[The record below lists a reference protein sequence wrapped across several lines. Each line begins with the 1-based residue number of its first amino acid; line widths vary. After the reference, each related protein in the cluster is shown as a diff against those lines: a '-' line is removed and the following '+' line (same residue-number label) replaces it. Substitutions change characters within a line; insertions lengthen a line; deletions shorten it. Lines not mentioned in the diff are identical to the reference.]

1 MTITAILQDAEVV
14 RLVRG
19 FLHLL
24 VIAVAWS
31 GTGCSPSSTP
41 QRFQQGPRGFSEDAL
56 VSDTDGQGGSGGSG
70 GATVASSGSGGGA
83 AVDSGSGGS
92 DDGCSEGDVR
102 TCHVVIGEHG
112 GVKSCFTGVRVCEDG
127 VWGPCV
133 DPASVDAGVGG
144 GV

>member
-24 VIAVAWS
+24 VIAIAWA

-56 VSDTDGQGGSGGSG
+56 VSDTDGQGGNGGSG
-70 GATVASSGSGGGA
+70 GATVASSGSGVADGGSGGA
-83 AVDSGSGGS
+83 GGS
-92 DDGCSEGDVR
+92 DDACSEGDVR
-102 TCHVVIGEHG
+102 TCNVVIGEHG

-127 VWGPCV
+127 VWGSCV
-133 DPASVDAGVGG
+133 DPASVAAGVGG